1 MSFFNTMDIG
11 IDLGTANIL
20 VFVKDKGVVINEPAV
35 VAFDLDENKIMAI
48 GAEAKDMLGRTPG
61 NIVAVRPLREG
72 VIADYEATEA
82 MLKYFIKKVAGSK
95 VFFKPRVMVCVPI
108 GITSVEK
115 RAVIDAT
122 LQAGASK
129 VYLIEE
135 PLAGALGA
143 GIDFS
148 RPGGHI
154 IVDIGGGTTDVAVLS
169 IGGIVTSA
177 SIRVGGDSFDE
188 AIVRYL
194 KKDKNIM
201 VGEQTAEDIKK
212 NIASV
217 YDSGNYREFEIN
229 GRDMITGMPHTM
241 VITTVDIREAL
252 MEPVQAIV
260 DCVRGVLESVPPELA
275 ADIIRHGIVMT
286 GGGSLLPG
294 LDQFIAANTKIK
306 TMVADNPL
314 DCVALGTG
322 MALNNLNKLKDCVTS
337 MEDAKR

>member
-1 MSFFNTMDIG
+1 MSFFKTMDVG

-20 VFVKDKGVVINEPAV
+20 VFVKGQGIVINEPAV
-35 VAFDLDENKIMAI
+35 VAFDLDNNKIMAI

-72 VIADYEATEA
+72 VIADYETTEA
-82 MLKYFIKKVAGSK
+82 MLKYFIKKVSGSK
-95 VFFKPRVMVCVPI
+95 IFFKPRVMVCVPI

-129 VYLIEE
+129 VFLIEE

-148 RPGGHI
+148 RPGGYI

-188 AIVRYL
+188 AIIRYL

-201 VGEQTAEDIKK
+201 VGEQTAEEIKK
-212 NIASV
+212 TIASV
-217 YDSGNYREFEIN
+217 YGSECKEFEIN

-241 VITTVDIREAL
+241 IINTLDIREAL
-252 MEPVQAIV
+252 FEPVQAII

-294 LDQFIAANTKIK
+294 LEQAIQANTKIK
-306 TMVADNPL
+306 TSVATNPL
-314 DCVALGTG
+314 DCVAIGTG
-322 MALNNLNKLKDCVTS
+322 MALDNLNKLKDCVTS

>member
-1 MSFFNTMDIG
+1 MSFFKTMDIG

-20 VFVKDKGVVINEPAV
+20 VFVKGKGIVINEPAV

-48 GAEAKDMLGRTPG
+48 GSDAKEMLGRTPG

-72 VIADYEATEA
+72 VIADYETTEA
-82 MLKYFIKKVAGSK
+82 MLKYFIKKVAGSR

-154 IVDIGGGTTDVAVLS
+154 IVDVGGGTTDIAVLS
-169 IGGIVTSA
+169 VGGIVESA

-217 YDSGNYREFEIN
+217 YATAEYREFEIN

-241 VITTVDIREAL
+241 LINTLDIREAL
-252 MEPVQAIV
+252 MESVQAIV
-260 DCVRGVLESVPPELA
+260 DCVRSVLESVPPELA

-286 GGGSLLPG
+286 GGGALLPG
-294 LDQFIAANTKIK
+294 LDQVIATNTKIK
-306 TMVADNPL
+306 TMIAENPL
-314 DCVALGTG
+314 ACVALGTG
-322 MALNNLNKLKDCVTS
+322 MALNNLDKLKDSITS
-337 MEDAKR
+337 MEATRR